1 MPSVF
6 LKRGRDTALERRHPW
21 IFSGAILRVEG
32 NPGSGD
38 TVEIRTE
45 SGAMLGLG
53 AYSPQS
59 QISVRVWTF
68 KQGEEISPSFFGRRL
83 ARALEARRAL
93 VESNEFTACRIV
105 NAESDGLP
113 GLIVD
118 RYGGFL
124 VCQFLAAGVER
135 WRADIVGQLAALF
148 PCDGI
153 YERSDAEVRA
163 KEGLEPRTGVVAG
176 NEPPELV
183 DVREGECNYL
193 VDVRRGHKTG
203 FYLDQRDNRALLAGS
218 TKDAD
223 VLDCFTYTGGFSVR
237 ALKGG
242 AKTVCAVDS
251 SGDSLALA
259 RRNVEHNGQDC
270 GRLETL
276 DGDVFHVLRKFR
288 DIGRSFDVIVLDPP
302 KFVTSRK
309 QLESASRG
317 YKDINLL
324 AFKLLRPGGALFTFS
339 CSSLMLPD
347 LFQKIV
353 ADAAL
358 EAGREAQIIRRLSQ
372 GSDHP
377 VALNFPE
384 GAYLKG
390 LVCRVSTGD
399 AKQ

>member
-1 MPSVF
+1 
-6 LKRGRDTALERRHPW
+6 
-21 IFSGAILRVEG
+21 
-32 NPGSGD
+32 
-38 TVEIRTE
+38 
-45 SGAMLGLG
+45 MLGLG

-68 KQGEEISPSFFGRRL
+68 EPGEEVGPAFFGRRL
-83 ARALEARRAL
+83 ASALEERRPL
-93 VESNEFTACRIV
+93 VESNLFTGYRIV

-118 RYGGFL
+118 RYGSFL
-124 VCQFLAAGVER
+124 VCQFLAAGSER
-135 WRADIVGQLAALF
+135 WRADIVSQLAALI

-153 YERSDAEVRA
+153 YERSDADVRS
-163 KEGLEPRTGVVAG
+163 KEGLEPRTGVLAG
-176 NEPPELV
+176 VEPPELV
-183 DVREGECNYL
+183 DVREGDCSYL
-193 VDVRRGHKTG
+193 VDVRHGHKTG
-203 FYLDQRDNRALLAGS
+203 FYLDQRDNRTLLAGF
-218 TKDAD
+218 TKGVD

-242 AKTVCAVDS
+242 AKNVCAVDS
-251 SGDSLALA
+251 SGDALALA
-259 RRNVEHNGQDC
+259 RRNAEHNGQDL
-270 GRLETL
+270 GRLEMI

-302 KFVTSRK
+302 KFVVSRK
-309 QLESASRG
+309 QLEGASRG

-324 AFKLLRPGGALFTFS
+324 AFKLLRPGGVLFTFS

-372 GSDHP
+372 GTDHP
-377 VALNFPE
+377 VALSFPE

-390 LVCRVSTGD
+390 LVCRVKSATTQAGS
-399 AKQ
+399 

>member
-1 MPSVF
+1 MPSVI
-6 LKRGRDTALERRHPW
+6 LRPGRDTALSRRHPW
-21 IFSGAILRVEG
+21 IFSGAVSRVEG
-32 NPGSGD
+32 EPGSGD
-38 TVEIRTE
+38 TVEIKTA
-45 SGAMLGLG
+45 SGDVLGLG

-68 KQGEEISPSFFGRRL
+68 DPSEEVSPAFFGRRL
-83 ARALEARRAL
+83 AQAITVRRSLA
-93 VESNEFTACRIV
+93 ESEQFNAYRIV

-113 GLIVD
+113 GVIVD

-124 VCQFLAAGVER
+124 VCQFLAAGAER
-135 WRADIVGQLAALF
+135 WRTDIVSQLGALVSNE
-148 PCDGI
+148 GI
-153 YERSDAEVRA
+153 YERSDAEVRT
-163 KEGLEPRTGVVAG
+163 KEGLEPRTGVLAG

-183 DVREGECNYL
+183 DVLEGDCRYL
-193 VDVRRGHKTG
+193 VDVRCGHKTG
-203 FYLDQRDNRALLAGS
+203 FYLDQRDNRALLGGFTRDS
-218 TKDAD
+218 D

-242 AKTVCAVDS
+242 AKSVCAVDS
-251 SGDSLALA
+251 SADALALA
-259 RRNVEHNGQDC
+259 RRNVEHNGLDS

-288 DIGRSFDVIVLDPP
+288 DTGRDFDAIVLDPP

-324 AFKLLRPGGALFTFS
+324 AFKLLRPGGVLFTFS
-339 CSSLMLPD
+339 CSSLMPPE

-358 EAGREAQIIRRLSQ
+358 EARREAQIVRRLSQ
-372 GSDHP
+372 GIDHP

-384 GAYLKG
+384 GGYLKG
-390 LVCRVSTGD
+390 LVCRVQG
-399 AKQ
+399 ARE